1 MRVKKRHAQNA
12 HFTKTY
18 QRDIKD
24 ISKRAMLVLIFVK
37 FQSCLIFF
45 ESKTYIV
52 YALSCYTQ

>member
-1 MRVKKRHAQNA
+1 MRVKKRHA